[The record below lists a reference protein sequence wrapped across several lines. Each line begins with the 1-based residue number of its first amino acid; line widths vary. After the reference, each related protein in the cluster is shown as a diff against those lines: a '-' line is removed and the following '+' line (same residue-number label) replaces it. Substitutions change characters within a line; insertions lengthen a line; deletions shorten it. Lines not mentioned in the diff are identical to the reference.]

1 MKTNSAP
8 GPDQLPSI
16 LFNKTASS
24 ISFPL
29 SILYRTIFDLHE
41 LPLEWKKSI
50 IIPIF
55 KKGSP
60 SEPSN
65 YRPISLTCSCCKV
78 LETII
83 ASDLLEFLVSH
94 NLISKNQHGFLKKHS
109 TVTNLIETF
118 NDWTVSLLNRKSVVV
133 AYVDFQRAFDVISHT
148 KLIHKLTAYG
158 ISDNLLF
165 WISSFLSNR
174 TQCVRVNSSL
184 SPWLPVISGVAQGSV
199 LGPLLFNLFVND
211 LTDNFNPLV
220 RAKLFADDLKV
231 YSEISVCSSFQFHL
245 DLIHAWSTT
254 WQLPISYSK
263 CNILVLGNSSSNIN
277 FSFPSVIIK
286 QVQIIRD
293 LGVLVEPDLKFI
305 SHIHSIIDKANIRS
319 SLVFRSFLSHNSSN
333 LLRAYKTYIRPLLEY
348 ASSTWSPSLITQIM
362 ALEMVQKKFTKRIPN
377 ISHLNYND
385 RLHSLKLQSLEHRRL
400 ICDLVLCYKIVH
412 NNLCMTFTDLFKFPN
427 ITSPRRHSLQ
437 LYCPVLKSNLH
448 KGSFAY
454 RVISPWNSLPEN
466 IVCAPNSVTFKNR
479 LSKFD
484 LSKFL
489 IFPCIV

>member
-1 MKTNSAP
+1 M
-8 GPDQLPSI
+8 
-16 LFNKTASS
+16 
-24 ISFPL
+24 
-29 SILYRTIFDLHE
+29 
-41 LPLEWKKSI
+41 
-50 IIPIF
+50 
-55 KKGSP
+55 
-60 SEPSN
+60 
-65 YRPISLTCSCCKV
+65 
-78 LETII
+78 
-83 ASDLLEFLVSH
+83 
-94 NLISKNQHGFLKKHS
+94 
-109 TVTNLIETF
+109 
-118 NDWTVSLLNRKSVVV
+118 
-133 AYVDFQRAFDVISHT
+133 
-148 KLIHKLTAYG
+148 
-158 ISDNLLF
+158 
-165 WISSFLSNR
+165 
-174 TQCVRVNSSL
+174 
-184 SPWLPVISGVAQGSV
+184 
-199 LGPLLFNLFVND
+199 
-211 LTDNFNPLV
+211 
-220 RAKLFADDLKV
+220 FADDLKV

-305 SHIHSIIDKANIRS
+305 SHIHSIIDKANLRS

-466 IVCAPNSVTFKNR
+466 IVCAPI
-479 LSKFD
+479 L
-484 LSKFL
+484 
-489 IFPCIV
+489 